1 MSDAIS
7 AISDNTAL
15 LPIVSV
21 ELLPVDLLNRQTLVD
36 QIIRLLDILSDARG
50 SCTFALN
57 GKWGSGKTFVLNM
70 LEQQLREYQDGEK
83 YIVFHYNCWQYD
95 YYDEPLVAI
104 IASMLDSLD
113 EQAHIFPSG
122 THEAFRSKM
131 TAAKPILKNIAASF
145 AKNKLG
151 VDIKEVLSLLDEIAD
166 ASEEAKEK
174 TSDEHEYDQY
184 YAFKK
189 AMQAAKEGLQK
200 LASAQTVVVVVD
212 ELDRCLPNYAIK
224 VLERIHHLFYG
235 LENTAVLMAVDKS
248 QLDTTIKQ
256 IFGEST
262 DASTYLKKFINFEI
276 ALDVGKIEGS
286 FSERYTD
293 YVALFDKALFET
305 DFSLDNYFA
314 ALFAGIEIRTQERLM
329 DRIKTI
335 HLMLFSKEKKDY
347 SFMCFELLWI
357 VLSEYYGLNK
367 NMPIVFD
374 GNGFQVSGHNCPEFT
389 QYMRAEWS
397 SIRLA
402 RVHTFGFEGKI
413 DAYEFPPPIDIPQL
427 LIWYL
432 SQMHPDSFAR
442 YQLPSDCPR
451 LSEFKEYVKDFK
463 NIDALLQVIK

>member
-15 LPIVSV
+15 LPIVSA

-36 QIIRLLDILSDARG
+36 QIIHLLDILSDTRG

-122 THEAFRSKM
+122 THEAFRSKL
-131 TAAKPILKNIAASF
+131 TAAKPILRNIATSF

-151 VDIKEVLSLLDEIAD
+151 VDIKEILSLLDEIAD

-200 LASAQTVVVVVD
+200 LASAQTVVIVVD
-212 ELDRCLPNYAIK
+212 ELDRCLPSYAIK

-286 FSERYTD
+286 FSERYAD
-293 YVALFDKALFET
+293 YVALFDKSLIET
-305 DFSLDNYFA
+305 NFSLDSYFA

-347 SFMCFELLWI
+347 SFMCFEMLW
-357 VLSEYYGLNK
+357 VVFSEYYGFK
-367 NMPIVFD
+367 TSMPVIFND
-374 GNGFQVSGHNCPEFT
+374 GFQVKEHNCPEFT
-389 QYMRAEWS
+389 QYMHSEWRN
-397 SIRLA
+397 IRMGYG
-402 RVHTFGFEGKI
+402 HTFDDKKS
-413 DAYEFPPPIDIPQL
+413 AYAFPLPIDIPQL

-432 SQMHPDSFAR
+432 WQMYPSSSTC
-442 YQLPSDCPR
+442 YQFPSDCPR
-451 LSEFKEYVKDFK
+451 LPEYKEYLNDFK
-463 NIDALLQVIK
+463 KIDALLQVIK